1 MEAGRSLLVGI
12 DLCDDMAQISY
23 YDKKIYAPV
32 PVGIPVGD
40 KYIYEIPSA
49 LLVNPNTNEWLWKTE
64 KNIELGG
71 HTLIE
76 DILGKI
82 MAGEKFQAG
91 SYIFRTKDVVKKFM
105 VKLLSLLKEYFP
117 NETILKLVITIP
129 KREMA
134 VVDMLKRVAMELGIE
149 GDRLVIFGR
158 KQSYMYYAVSQSKE
172 LWANSVGLFEYDE
185 DGLRYTNLTVDKKT
199 IPYIVGAD
207 TQDLSQIMP
216 YDVLRNGEDVEYM
229 FLNTAN
235 TILHKKMVTT
245 IYVTGKGFEGA
256 WATEALRKLC
266 NGRRVFRGQNL
277 FTKGACYAARALTEE
292 EKLKE
297 FIFLDDDM
305 LTSDISIRTYHNA
318 KMHDVVLARAGSLW
332 SDVDVSIDIIPDNE
346 DEIQIT
352 DRNVLNKEARAHIL
366 SLSGF
371 AARENKMT
379 RFTVRIRFA
388 DRNTC
393 IVTLKD
399 NGFGEFSPSTNRI
412 WERYIKLD
420 AQDNIKQG

>member
-1 MEAGRSLLVGI
+1 
-12 DLCDDMAQISY
+12 
-23 YDKKIYAPV
+23 
-32 PVGIPVGD
+32 
-40 KYIYEIPSA
+40 
-49 LLVNPNTNEWLWKTE
+49 
-64 KNIELGG
+64 
-71 HTLIE
+71 
-76 DILGKI
+76 
-82 MAGEKFQAG
+82 
-91 SYIFRTKDVVKKFM
+91 
-105 VKLLSLLKEYFP
+105 
-117 NETILKLVITIP
+117 
-129 KREMA
+129 
-134 VVDMLKRVAMELGIE
+134 
-149 GDRLVIFGR
+149 
-158 KQSYMYYAVSQSKE
+158 MYYAVSQSKE
-172 LWANSVGLFEYDE
+172 LWANNVGLFEYDE
-185 DGLRYTNLTVDKKT
+185 DGLKYTNLTVDKRT
-199 IPYIVGAD
+199 LPYIVGTD
-207 TQDLSQIMP
+207 TQDLSHIMS
-216 YDVLRNGEDVEYM
+216 YEALEENQDIEYM

-245 IYVTGKGFEGA
+245 IYVTGKGFEKA

-305 LTSDISIRTYHNA
+305 LTSDISITTYHDA
-318 KMHDVVLARAGSLW
+318 KIHDVVLARAGTLW
-332 SDVDVSIDIIPDNE
+332 SDIDASIDIIPDNE

-352 DRNVLNKEARAHIL
+352 DRNILSRETRAHIL

-420 AQDNIKQG
+420 AQDNAKQG

>member
-1 MEAGRSLLVGI
+1 MI
-12 DLCDDMAQISY
+12 
-23 YDKKIYAPV
+23 
-32 PVGIPVGD
+32 
-40 KYIYEIPSA
+40 
-49 LLVNPNTNEWLWKTE
+49 
-64 KNIELGG
+64 
-71 HTLIE
+71 
-76 DILGKI
+76 
-82 MAGEKFQAG
+82 
-91 SYIFRTKDVVKKFM
+91 
-105 VKLLSLLKEYFP
+105 KLLSLLKEYFP
-117 NETILKLVITIP
+117 NETILKLVITVP
-129 KREMA
+129 KREPA
-134 VVDMLKRVAMELGIE
+134 VVDMLKSVGVSLGIE
-149 GDRLVIFGR
+149 NDRMVVFGR

-172 LWANSVGLFEYDE
+172 LWANNVGLFEYDE
-185 DGLRYTNLTVDKKT
+185 DGLRYTNLTVDKRT
-199 IPYIVGAD
+199 LPYIVGTD
-207 TQDLSQIMP
+207 TQDLSHIMP
-216 YDVLRNGEDVEYM
+216 YEALEENQDIEYM

-245 IYVTGKGFEGA
+245 IYVTGKGFEKA

-305 LTSDISIRTYHNA
+305 LTSDISITTYHDA
-318 KMHDVVLARAGSLW
+318 KIHDVVLARAGTLW
-332 SDVDVSIDIIPDNE
+332 SDIDASIDIIPDNE

-352 DRNVLNKEARAHIL
+352 DRNILSRETRAHIL

-420 AQDNIKQG
+420 AQDNVKQG

>member
-1 MEAGRSLLVGI
+1 METGRQLLVGV
-12 DLCDDMAQISY
+12 DLGRDFAQISY
-23 YDKKIYAPV
+23 YDKKIYEPV
-32 PVGIPVGD
+32 PVGIPEGED
-40 KYIYEIPSA
+40 RIYEIPFA
-49 LLVNPNTNEWLWKTE
+49 LLVNPNTNEWLWKTK

-71 HTLIE
+71 YTLI
-76 DILGKI
+76 DNILDKI
-82 MAGEKFQAG
+82 SGEEKFQAG
-91 SYIFRTKDVVKKFM
+91 SYIFKTKDVVKKFM
-105 VKLLSLLKEYFP
+105 IKLLSLLKEYFP
-117 NETILKLVITIP
+117 NETILKLVITVP
-129 KREMA
+129 KREPA
-134 VVDMLKRVAMELGIE
+134 VVDMLKSVGVSLGIE
-149 GDRLVIFGR
+149 NDRMVVFGR

-172 LWANSVGLFEYDE
+172 LWANNVGLFEYDE
-185 DGLRYTNLTVDKKT
+185 DGLRYTNLTVDK
-199 IPYIVGAD
+199 
-207 TQDLSQIMP
+207 
-216 YDVLRNGEDVEYM
+216 R
-229 FLNTAN
+229 
-235 TILHKKMVTT
+235 T
-245 IYVTGKGFEGA
+245 IYVTGKGFEKA

-305 LTSDISIRTYHNA
+305 LTSDISITTYHDA
-318 KMHDVVLARAGSLW
+318 KIHDVVLARAGTLW
-332 SDVDVSIDIIPDNE
+332 SDIDASIDIIPDNE

-352 DRNVLNKEARAHIL
+352 DRNILSRETRAHIL

-420 AQDNIKQG
+420 AQDNAKQG